1 MRRFLL
7 PILLVALAAPALAG
21 DEIFRLTDPRGDD
34 HGDGD
39 LRYPTDYYGI
49 RKGDL
54 DLVGFAARH
63 VDGATEF
70 EATFAQPVRPTGR
83 RTIDIGGTSLD
94 SVARFGF
101 YTTNIDIYI
110 DTDHVPGSGGLVTLP
125 GRRAELLPEN
135 AWEKAI
141 ILTPRP
147 FEARATL
154 KDILL
159 RSLKRQLNA
168 RGGNV
173 SREDAERIKA
183 VLPDDLDTHVFF
195 PTRIRVTGRTIRFQ
209 VPDQFLGGPARADWG
224 YVIFV
229 TGADIDLRF
238 AVLPPSVGKASD
250 EDLMVLPISPGGA
263 TDHFGG
269 GREDDDLQTPI
280 VDLLVPPGMK
290 QEDILRSDD
299 PAKGIPVRLPAIIPA
314 RLAGAE
320 KH

>member
-1 MRRFLL
+1 MRRYLL
-7 PILLVALAAPALAG
+7 SILLIALVAAPALAG

-39 LRYPTDYYGI
+39 LKYPSDYYGLQ
-49 RKGDL
+49 KGDL
-54 DLVGFAARH
+54 DLVEFAARR

-70 EATFAQPVRPTGR
+70 EATFAQPVRSTGR

-110 DTDHVPGSGGLVTLP
+110 DTDHVQGSGGLITMP
-125 GRRAELLPEN
+125 GRRAEIAPEN

-141 ILTPRP
+141 VLTPRP
-147 FEARATL
+147 FEARSTL

-168 RGGNV
+168 HGGNV

-183 VLPDDLDTHVFF
+183 VLPEDVDSHIFF
-195 PTRIRVTGRTIRFQ
+195 PTRVRISGRTIRFQ
-209 VPDQFLGGPARADWG
+209 VPDSFLGGPARADWG
-224 YVIFV
+224 YVVFV

-250 EDLMVLPISPGGA
+250 ETLMLLPISPGGA

-269 GREDDDLQTPI
+269 GREDDDLQPPI

-299 PAKGIPVRLPAIIPA
+299 PGKNIPVRLPAVIPA
-314 RLAGAE
+314 RLAGE